1 MGIIKEKMIQD
12 LEIRG
17 FSERTQDTYLMCI
30 KQFVKYY
37 MKSPDL
43 LTLDDINSYQLYLIR
58 DRQISVSY
66 FNIQV
71 AALKFLYGVT
81 LKREWNIN
89 LIPYHKESKGLP
101 VVLSQEEVVQLYKA
115 VSYIKHKAIILT
127 FYSTGVRS
135 SELTHLK
142 VSDIDSDRMQIRIER
157 GKGGKDR
164 YVRLSEKL
172 LKILRL
178 YWRSEKRKKPRTWL
192 FPGRD
197 VNSPLSRGSVEKM
210 ILKARKTSGIQKQV
224 TAHSLRHTYATHM
237 LEAGEDLRTIQL
249 MLGHK
254 SLKTTGKYLHVASNY
269 LDNMKTPLDDLEL
282 D

>member
-12 LEIRG
+12 LVIRG
-17 FSERTQDTYLMCI
+17 MSKRTQENYLGCI

-43 LTLDDINSYQLYLIR
+43 LSLEDINSYQLYLIR

-81 LKREWNIN
+81 LKREWNIE
-89 LIPYHKESKGLP
+89 LIPYHKESKRLP
-101 VVLSQEEVVQLYKA
+101 VVLSKEEVVQLYKA
-115 VSYIKHKAIILT
+115 VSYIKHKAMILT
-127 FYSTGVRS
+127 LYSTGIRA

-142 VSDIDSDRMQIRIER
+142 VSDIDSKRMQIRIDQ

-178 YWRSEKRKKPRTWL
+178 YWCSEKIKPKTWL
-192 FPGRD
+192 FPGYGED
-197 VNSPLSRGSVEKM
+197 SPLSRHSVTKM
-210 ILKARKTSGIQKQV
+210 ILKARKKAGIQKQV
-224 TAHSLRHTYATHM
+224 TTHTVRHTCATHM
-237 LEAGEDLRTIQL
+237 LESGENIKKIAL
-249 MLGHK
+249 MLGHS

>member
-12 LEIRG
+12 LVIRG
-17 FSERTQDTYLMCI
+17 MSKRTQDTYLNCI
-30 KQFVKYY
+30 QQFVKYY

-43 LTLDDINSYQLYLIR
+43 LTLEDINSYQLYLIR

-81 LKREWNIN
+81 LKREWNIE
-89 LIPYHKESKGLP
+89 LIPYHKESKRLP
-101 VVLSQEEVVQLYKA
+101 VVLSKEEVVRLYKA
-115 VSYIKHKAIILT
+115 VAYIKHKAMILT
-127 FYSTGVRS
+127 LYSTGIRA
-135 SELTHLK
+135 SELAHLK
-142 VSDIDSDRMQIRIER
+142 VSDIDSNRMQIRIDH

-178 YWRSEKRKKPRTWL
+178 YWRSEKIKPKTWL
-192 FPGRD
+192 FPGYGD
-197 VNSPLSRGSVEKM
+197 DSPLSRHSVTKM
-210 ILKARKTSGIQKQV
+210 ILKARKKAGIQKQV
-224 TAHSLRHTYATHM
+224 TTHTVRHTCATHM
-237 LEAGEDLRTIQL
+237 LESGENIKKIAL
-249 MLGHK
+249 MLGHRC
-254 SLKTTGKYLHVASNY
+254 LKTTGKYLHVASNY